1 MFDLSKAQGS
11 DVQYLLHVA
20 NGGDG
25 NQKTIEQYD
34 TNQTKHLYKIKK
46 GNCILGAIGIEDLG
60 KGEARILHI
69 AVEHQWRR
77 RGIGSKLI
85 KGVASLHG
93 IVRFE
98 AEISWDSAYFFRACG
113 FKVWSLGSVDEE
125 NERET
130 LKTIWFCMI
139 ANLLIARQPILFH

>member
-1 MFDLSKAQGS
+1 MPLFDLSKAQGS

-25 NQKTIEQYD
+25 NQKTIEQYE

-130 LKTIWFCMI
+130 LKTIWEEI
-139 ANLLIARQPILFH
+139 PGQKNEVL

>member
-25 NQKTIEQYD
+25 NQKTIEQYE

-113 FKVWSLGSVDEE
+113 FKVWSLGNVDEE
-125 NERET
+125 SETET
-130 LKTIWFCMI
+130 LKTTWEEIPVQK
-139 ANLLIARQPILFH
+139 NEVL

>member
-25 NQKTIEQYD
+25 NQKTIEQYE
-34 TNQTKHLYKIKK
+34 TSQTKHLYKIKK

-130 LKTIWFCMI
+130 LKTIWEEI
-139 ANLLIARQPILFH
+139 PDQKNEVL

>member
-1 MFDLSKAQGS
+1 LFDLSKAQGS

-25 NQKTIEQYD
+25 NQKTIEQYE
-34 TNQTKHLYKIKK
+34 TSQTKHLYKIKK

-125 NERET
+125 NETET
-130 LKTIWFCMI
+130 LKTIWEEI
-139 ANLLIARQPILFH
+139 PDQKNEVL

>member
-25 NQKTIEQYD
+25 NQKTIEQYK
-34 TNQTKHLYKIKK
+34 TNQTRHLYKIEKD
-46 GNCILGAIGIEDLG
+46 NWILGAIGVEDLG
-60 KGEARILHI
+60 NGEARILHI
-69 AVEHQWRR
+69 AVEDQWRR

-85 KGVASLHG
+85 KGVASLLG

-113 FKVWSLGSVDEE
+113 FKVWSLGNVDEE
-125 NERET
+125 SETET
-130 LKTIWFCMI
+130 LKTTWEEIPVQK
-139 ANLLIARQPILFH
+139 NEVL

>member
-25 NQKTIEQYD
+25 NQKTIEQYE

-130 LKTIWFCMI
+130 LKTIWEEI
-139 ANLLIARQPILFH
+139 PGQKNEVL

>member
-25 NQKTIEQYD
+25 NQKTIEQYE
-34 TNQTKHLYKIKK
+34 TSQTKHLYKIKK

-125 NERET
+125 NETET
-130 LKTIWFCMI
+130 LKTIWEEI
-139 ANLLIARQPILFH
+139 PDQKNEVL

>member
-1 MFDLSKAQGS
+1 MFDLSKAQSS

-25 NQKTIEQYD
+25 NQKTIEQYE
-34 TNQTKHLYKIKK
+34 TNQSKHLYKIKK

-85 KGVASLHG
+85 KGVAALHG

-125 NERET
+125 NDRET
-130 LKTIWFCMI
+130 LKTIWEEI
-139 ANLLIARQPILFH
+139 PGQKNEVL